1 MTHSDF
7 HKLFDK
13 TYMPLCMYALRIVGD
28 TVLAD
33 EAVQRAF
40 ISAWQRFGQ
49 ATDVDNPKAYLFR
62 IVRNEAVHLAADAAG
77 SVPLDQYGEDEIG
90 PDTIDTAERD
100 AALWKAIAA
109 LPPRCREVFLAAKRD
124 GLTYLEIAS
133 ELNISVKTVENQMS
147 KALAALR
154 DALRPYAYRRS
165 RPFFLPFL

>member
-1 MTHSDF
+1 MTRSDF

-28 TVLAD
+28 TSLAD
-33 EAVQRAF
+33 EAVQQAF
-40 ISAWQRFGQ
+40 VAAWQRFGQ
-49 ATDVDNPKAYLFR
+49 AAAVGNPKAYLFR
-62 IVRNEAVHLAADAAG
+62 IVRNEALRLAADAAG
-77 SVPLDQYGEDEIG
+77 SVPLDQFSEDDIG
-90 PDTIDTAERD
+90 TGAIDTAERD

-124 GLTYLEIAS
+124 GLTYLEIAA
-133 ELNISVKTVENQMS
+133 ELDISVKTVENQMS
-147 KALAALR
+147 KALSSLR